1 MTPATGTVT
10 EPTIVW
16 LDDATASDRWLTGA
30 KAANLAD
37 SRRRGLPVLDGFVL
51 TTLGTSQLNDRE
63 RLLSSGVD
71 NPVIQAWD
79 RISRSGTRA
88 LAVRSSSV
96 VEDSTTS
103 SMAGRFVSVLHVAGW
118 EAFVDAVFEVVA
130 SAATTEIAD
139 APMAVLVQPMAAA
152 RLGGVMFGLDPLTGD
167 RRSLRISVVEGL
179 PDQIVSG
186 TATGTQIVTT
196 RRGRLRSVAGP
207 LPATLGARHRRRLAR
222 LAAVAARVFGGPQDI
237 EWLIDLDGELRLLQS
252 RPITASAL
260 PAEHSHPLGPG
271 PVAETFPNPLHP
283 LERDLWEPPLEDGIR
298 EALRLSGAVSRR
310 ALANRF
316 VVDVGGRVAVDLEA
330 LGVVKPRRSFLW
342 RLDPRPPSRH
352 LVAAWRI
359 GRLRAALPLIA
370 HDLIGEVDDDLAAV
384 PAPAELGDHQLLTVL
399 DNAQI
404 TLRALHSYEVL
415 SGFFLEQRRTAT
427 SGAAVALSTL
437 ERARREGLTSDADII
452 ARYPVVLA
460 LLPPEI
466 GGSRILPAV
475 DGAPPMP
482 SGDAEDRTAI
492 AREALRLRV
501 RWVQEL
507 TVAVAEEL
515 GNRLAARGQL
525 RRALDVREM
534 DLATLRAVVADLDA
548 AGVLRPAPVGVA
560 PLPARFRLA
569 ADGSIVPDVASAGSG
584 PLGVSAGRVQATV
597 THDPA
602 DAAGKV
608 LVVPTFDP
616 SLAGVIGRAAAVVSE
631 TGSPLSHLAILAREY
646 RVPAVVDAGDAVGRL
661 AEGSVVL
668 VDGSA
673 GTVEII
679 EEAAGA
685 DEPPGDADAA
695 VGVDVEDGD
704 WSTRAHSEMACL
716 SGWRQES

>member
-1 MTPATGTVT
+1 MTLATGTVT
-10 EPTIVW
+10 EPTILW
-16 LDDATASDRWLTGA
+16 LDDATAPDRRLTGA

-51 TTLGTSQLNDRE
+51 TTLGTSQLSDRE
-63 RLLSSGVD
+63 RLLVAGAD
-71 NPVIQAWD
+71 NPLVGAWD
-79 RISRSGTRA
+79 RISRSGTRS

-118 EAFVDAVFEVVA
+118 DAFVDAVFEVVA

-167 RRSLRISVVEGL
+167 RRALRISVVEGL

-186 TATGTQIVTT
+186 TATGTQIVTS
-196 RRGRLRSVAGP
+196 RRGRLRSVSGP
-207 LPATLGARHRRRLAR
+207 LPATLGARDRRRLAR
-222 LAAVAARVFGGPQDI
+222 LAADAADVFGGPQDI

-283 LERDLWEPPLEDGIR
+283 LERDLWEPPLEEGIR

-310 ALANRF
+310 ALRNRF

-330 LGVVKPRRSFLW
+330 LGVVTPRQSFIR

-352 LVAAWRI
+352 LVAAWRV
-359 GRLRAALPLIA
+359 GRLRAALPLVA
-370 HDLIGEVDDDLAAV
+370 HELIGEVDDDLADV
-384 PAPAELGDHQLLTVL
+384 PAPDTLGDHQLLSVL

-404 TLRALHSYEVL
+404 TLRALHAYEVL

-427 SGAAVALSTL
+427 SGAAVALATL
-437 ERARREGLTSDADII
+437 ERARREGLATDADII

-466 GGSRILPAV
+466 GGDGRLPAI

-482 SGDAEDRTAI
+482 SGDGDDPTAI
-492 AREALRLRV
+492 AREALRIRA

-507 TVAVAEEL
+507 TATVAGEL
-515 GNRLAARGQL
+515 GTRLTARGQL
-525 RRALDVREM
+525 RAAIDVRDM
-534 DLATLRAVVADLDA
+534 DLATLRSVVADLDT
-548 AGVLRPAPVGVA
+548 AGIPQPSVADVA

-569 ADGSIVPDVASAGSG
+569 ADGSVVPDIGSAGSG
-584 PLGVSAGRVQATV
+584 PLGVSAGRAQATV
-597 THDPA
+597 THDPT

-608 LVVPTFDP
+608 LVVPTLDP
-616 SLAGVIGRAAAVVSE
+616 ALAGVIGSAAAVVSA

-646 RVPAVVDAGDAVGRL
+646 RVPAVVGVADAAAILLDGAV
-661 AEGSVVL
+661 AL

-673 GTVEII
+673 GTIEIV
-679 EEAAGA
+679 
-685 DEPPGDADAA
+685 ADAPA
-695 VGVDVEDGD
+695 TTAGPPEAIDAAQPARGASGGSV
-704 WSTRAHSEMACL
+704 RPMACQ
-716 SGWRQES
+716 SRWRQQL